1 LLDVPG
7 DSALAV
13 FHAPASVELA
23 VIYLHGVCG
32 RLLAISDFA
41 EELSQEATL
50 IALRG
55 DERCEGSSRHR
66 WTMDV
71 LKNLGRIRR
80 ALDVVK
86 EARAGHLDTDRVVLF
101 GYSQGASRAQLLAQR
116 APELFPHV
124 ILGGPPRAPD
134 PARLAEVRLD
144 RLAEGLCLQT
154 LHIGP
159 YAAEAPVL
167 ADLHG
172 QVMPRLGL
180 TFAGPHHEIY
190 LSDPRRTAPEA
201 LKTLLRQP
209 VRPA

>member
-116 APELFPHV
+116 APEFFPHV

-134 PARLAEVRLD
+134 PARLAEVESVFVFGGELEPTSHMRSGVKALEQAQK
-144 RLAEGLCLQT
+144 RVRFELLPKV
-154 LHIGP
+154 H
-159 YAAEAPVL
+159 
-167 ADLHG
+167 HG
-172 QVMPRLGL
+172 EY
-180 TFAGPHHEIY
+180 GPHAGRM
-190 LSDPRRTAPEA
+190 LVDALRWFSDASRDDTPDS
-201 LKTLLRQP
+201 K
-209 VRPA
+209 